1 MTGYLAGATSTP
13 LSRITV
19 GSLFDLGY
27 TVDMRAADAFT
38 IANLG
43 SCGSFC
49 PAARRR
55 HLRVPEHLISSEK
68 DSRRRKLSDKG
79 MVAVKEYAKDK
90 FEKMR
95 LAQPMDLPDGVD
107 YVGDKL
113 IEVFYE
119 EDGIIHDVRLTSDD
133 V

>member
-1 MTGYLAGATSTP
+1 
-13 LSRITV
+13 
-19 GSLFDLGY
+19 
-27 TVDMRAADAFT
+27 
-38 IANLG
+38 
-43 SCGSFC
+43 
-49 PAARRR
+49 
-55 HLRVPEHLISSEK
+55 
-68 DSRRRKLSDKG
+68 
-79 MVAVKEYAKDK
+79 VKEYAKDK